1 MASLYSALF
10 IYVCISL
17 LLPSH
22 IAEYYATTAYAS
34 RENCKGTDFITDFY
48 ALPITFT
55 HELLNFQWEKLED
68 TTLEA
73 RKKPRRTC
81 LVQVEDPLTTHICH
95 QNLIQRPDKSL
106 GRRVVC
112 MGMARQPAPVPRQIL
127 KRVNCNPRVAR
138 QPLRTRRNHLRL
150 ELHKMNKM

>member
-1 MASLYSALF
+1 MAPLYSALF

-22 IAEYYATTAYAS
+22 IAEYYATTAYVS

-55 HELLNFQWEKLED
+55 RELLNFQWEKLED

-73 RKKPRRTC
+73 RKKP
-81 LVQVEDPLTTHICH
+81 
-95 QNLIQRPDKSL
+95 
-106 GRRVVC
+106 
-112 MGMARQPAPVPRQIL
+112 
-127 KRVNCNPRVAR
+127 
-138 QPLRTRRNHLRL
+138 
-150 ELHKMNKM
+150 